1 MFILLVLAYFVIVVD
16 VSIAEKLVLAALCA
30 GASLFPMLV
39 ENSHVLAAVM
49 QGVLGVYVCLRMTY
63 IRAKA

>member
-16 VSIAEKLVLAALCA
+16 VSIAEKIVFAVLCTW
-30 GASLFPMLV
+30 ASLFPVFV